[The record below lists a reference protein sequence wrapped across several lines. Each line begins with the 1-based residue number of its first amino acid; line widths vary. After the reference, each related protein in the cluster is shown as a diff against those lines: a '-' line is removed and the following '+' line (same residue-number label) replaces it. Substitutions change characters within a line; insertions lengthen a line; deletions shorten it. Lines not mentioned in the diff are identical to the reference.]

1 MKTFKISNKP
11 NKNMKLKLT
20 EIWRNDSSCFDIAHA
35 FFRLTQIKILIF
47 EFWLTII
54 KLLSSEIFE
63 FRQIS
68 THFQ

>member
-11 NKNMKLKLT
+11 KRNMKLKT
-20 EIWRNDSSCFDIAHA
+20 EIWRNDSYCFDIVHA

-54 KLLSSEIFE
+54 KRLSSNLEKSQRICNV
-63 FRQIS
+63 Q
-68 THFQ
+68 